1 MPEAYARLIL
11 DVIRGD
17 HAQFVRSDEL
27 AAAWAIFSP
36 LLHRIE
42 TERVP
47 PLIYPFGSRGPPA
60 ADDLVRRCGCVVD
73 LRPGALPSPSPTATV
88 SFQCRASHPF
98 VGLRAPLPLGMST
111 TTGTL

>member
-1 MPEAYARLIL
+1 MPEAYSRLFL

-17 HAQFVRSDEL
+17 RAHFVRSDEL
-27 AAAWAIFSP
+27 AAAWAIFTP

-73 LRPGALPSPSPTATV
+73 LHSSAAAPPPPPPNFPSQLPNLPS
-88 SFQCRASHPF
+88 
-98 VGLRAPLPLGMST
+98 
-111 TTGTL
+111 TLHFSKHC